1 MAVIQIE
8 AQLSTE
14 QLFKAVRQMP
24 PKELEKLAAE
34 VLALRARYRAPVLS
48 ETESELLL
56 KINRGVPFDL
66 QRRFD
71 ELTEKRREETLTPD
85 EYDELLRLTEQV
97 EKLDVERVEYLC
109 KLADL
114 RQISLSTLMND
125 LGIPRRS
132 YEH

>member
-1 MAVIQIE
+1 MAVIQVE

-24 PKELEKLAAE
+24 PKELEKLAVE
-34 VLALRARYRAPVLS
+34 VLALRARYKAPVLS
-48 ETESELLL
+48 EVESELLL
-56 KINRGVPFDL
+56 KINRGVPYDL
-66 QRRFD
+66 QGRFD

-85 EYDELLRLTEQV
+85 EYNELLRLTEQV

-114 RQISLSTLMND
+114 RQVSLSALMDD

-132 YEH
+132 NEY